1 MGSMAG
7 KAPDAAWGTE
17 RSAYPHFCHIAAEVS
32 PQQFERLG
40 MDLIDINI
48 ESGGG
53 VKVCQAL
60 LKVSWLQNSDVPVII
75 VIGTGVR

>member
-7 KAPDAAWGTE
+7 KAPDATWGTE
-17 RSAYPHFCHIAAEVS
+17 RSAYPHFCHIAAEVF

-60 LKVSWLQNSDVPVII
+60 LKVS
-75 VIGTGVR
+75 